1 MENKFGG
8 LCQEWWGGHSKLCH
22 ETQLMK
28 TGMASLENIGT
39 LLNNESSP

>member
-1 MENKFGG
+1 MSGMVGRTF
-8 LCQEWWGGHSKLCH
+8 KLCH